1 MQASDPTVQESI
13 PESLYITIP
22 GWGRRT
28 QRSHVK
34 SCSLEEGSDQ
44 GREAEAAL
52 DSLAPDLQEVLSGR
66 EEAR

>member
-1 MQASDPTVQESI
+1 MQASDPIVQESI
-13 PESLYITIP
+13 PESLYITTP
-22 GWGRRT
+22 GRSRRA
-28 QRSHVK
+28 QRSCVK
-34 SCSLEEGSDQ
+34 SCSLKEGFDK